1 MGENSDRY
9 MYRNTKPQ
17 NNYVKKLLLEKG
29 HCWIGSRV
37 RFNIAKI
44 LDESM
49 PYFIIW
55 VLDITFTKLR
65 TFFNLVNVKRA
76 KVLV

>member
-29 HCWIGSRV
+29 HC
-37 RFNIAKI
+37 
-44 LDESM
+44 
-49 PYFIIW
+49 
-55 VLDITFTKLR
+55 
-65 TFFNLVNVKRA
+65 
-76 KVLV
+76 